1 MYLGIDVGTSA
12 VKAVLV
18 DDTGTAVDQASAALE
33 ISRPRPLWSEQNPAD
48 WWLATNAAVNALRR
62 PLRAAVRA
70 IGLSGQMHGATLLD
84 RSHSALRPAILWN
97 DGRSALECAELEA
110 AVPDMGTITGNRA
123 MPGFT
128 APKLL
133 WVHRHE
139 PQLFKA
145 TATVLLP
152 KDYVRLRMTGE
163 LASDMSD
170 SAGTLWLDVAAR
182 RWSAA
187 MLAATGLDASQMPA
201 LYEGND
207 ITGELRAELAEAW
220 GMARVPVVAGG
231 GDNAAGAV
239 GVGVVRPGDAFLSL
253 GTSGVLFLADDGFR
267 PNPARGVHTFCH
279 ALPGRWHRMSVVL
292 SAASCVDWAAQL
304 CGLKNAAAMFEL
316 VERRAVPA
324 TSEIFLPY
332 LSGERTPHNDPHAKG
347 VLFGLTHESDAAAI
361 GQAVLEGVAFALR
374 DGLDALL
381 ASGSTIGEITVI
393 GGGARSIYW
402 GKVLSTVLGRPLT
415 YRDGGTVGPSFGAAR
430 LARLGVDK
438 AAIEDV
444 CVRPAILHVVEPDDR
459 LASHYASLQP
469 RFRDL
474 YQSLK
479 SSYSEART

>member
-1 MYLGIDVGTSA
+1 
-12 VKAVLV
+12 
-18 DDTGTAVDQASAALE
+18 
-33 ISRPRPLWSEQNPAD
+33 
-48 WWLATNAAVNALRR
+48 
-62 PLRAAVRA
+62 
-70 IGLSGQMHGATLLD
+70 
-84 RSHSALRPAILWN
+84 
-97 DGRSALECAELEA
+97 
-110 AVPDMGTITGNRA
+110 
-123 MPGFT
+123 
-128 APKLL
+128 
-133 WVHRHE
+133 
-139 PQLFKA
+139 
-145 TATVLLP
+145 
-152 KDYVRLRMTGE
+152 
-163 LASDMSD
+163 
-170 SAGTLWLDVAAR
+170 
-182 RWSAA
+182 
-187 MLAATGLDASQMPA
+187 
-201 LYEGND
+201 
-207 ITGELRAELAEAW
+207 
-220 GMARVPVVAGG
+220 
-231 GDNAAGAV
+231 
-239 GVGVVRPGDAFLSL
+239 
-253 GTSGVLFLADDGFR
+253 
-267 PNPARGVHTFCH
+267 
-279 ALPGRWHRMSVVL
+279 MSVVL